1 MSYCCIDAAGEIEL
15 VNAND
20 FPPVDLGIANF
31 AELDDED
38 TLCRTSLR
46 RRSSSRAMSASSSS
60 NASTPCANRRRSAA
74 CAAVTETERPVSP
87 N

>member
-31 AELDDED
+31 AELDDEELD
-38 TLCRTSLR
+38 DDELDISVPWE
-46 RRSSSRAMSASSSS
+46 
-60 NASTPCANRRRSAA
+60 TPAQ
-74 CAAVTETERPVSP
+74 ESP
-87 N
+87 GA